1 MFETLAVAPPDP
13 ILGLIEA
20 FQNDPRAIKI
30 NLGVGVYQDEQG
42 CTPILA
48 SVKEAERRI
57 LVGETT
63 KSYLGIGGHPTYGQ
77 LVQQLILGA
86 DEEAVRDGRAATLQ
100 TPGGTGALRV
110 AADFLHQMVPGTRV
124 WCSQPT
130 WANHQAIFQAA
141 GLETATYA
149 YFEAERNALDFE
161 AMLADLNHA
170 QTGDVVLLHACCHNP
185 TGIDPSPT
193 QWQRIAKLVA
203 AHRLLPLVDFAY
215 QGFGDG
221 LQEDAAGLR
230 TLVRS
235 GCELLVASSF
245 SKNFGLYRERVGALT
260 VVAGTPGQAEAA
272 RSQLQRAIRANYSNP
287 PAHGAAIVQT
297 VLEDAELRP
306 QWEAEVA
313 AMRGRIQDMRGLLV
327 DTMRGQGVPRD
338 FSFLREQRGMFSFSG
353 LSPEQADELRQ
364 RHAIYM
370 VRSGRINVAGITPA
384 NVGRLCAAI
393 AQVL

>member
-20 FQNDPRAIKI
+20 FQNDSRAIKI

-42 CTPILA
+42 GTPILA

-77 LVQQLILGA
+77 LVQQLI
-86 DEEAVRDGRAATLQ
+86 RAATLQ
-100 TPGGTGALRV
+100 APGGTGALRV
-110 AADFLHQMVPGTRV
+110 AADFLHQMFPGTRV

-149 YFEAERNALDFE
+149 YFAAERNALDFE

-185 TGIDPSPT
+185 TGIDPSPK
-193 QWQRIAKLVA
+193 QWQRIADLVA

-272 RSQLQRAIRANYSNP
+272 GSQLQRAIRANYSNP

-306 QWEAEVA
+306 QWETEVA
-313 AMRGRIQDMRGLLV
+313 AMRGRIQSMRRLLV